1 MEEMSGGCGELVATD
16 EPTVVA
22 KPFLDAVVVEDG
34 QYNGRLTNSAG
45 TDESSW
51 SEGFYETND
60 LLD

>member
-1 MEEMSGGCGELVATD
+1 MSGGCAELVTTD

-22 KPFLDAVVVEDG
+22 KPFLDAVVVEDS
-34 QYNGRLTNSAG
+34 QRDGRLANSPG